1 MSLERLL
8 RGQGGSWLTA
18 SGPAADVVVSSR
30 VRLARNLRR
39 HPFPPRLTPA
49 EAQRVVDEV
58 RGALARLGPG
68 PGGRLELVE
77 LQALTPLERQVL
89 VERHLISP
97 QHAASELPAAL
108 AVDEREGLSLM
119 VNEEEHLRLQSLA
132 PGLQLQA
139 AWEAADRLDDALAEQ
154 LDFAFDERLGYLTT
168 CPSNTGTGLRVSAMM
183 HLPALVHSNQ
193 AGDLAS
199 ALARVGVVVRGIYGE
214 GSKAHGNL
222 FQVSNQITLGRS
234 EGELLESLEAVV
246 RQLVE
251 RERGARELLYRE
263 HRVELED
270 RVGRAYGILTHAYA
284 ISSEEALALLSTL
297 RLGVDLQLLPQV
309 RPEVCNE
316 LMVAVGAAGVQYRAG
331 RPLEPAERDVR
342 RAAMIRER
350 LASRQAPRA
359 PRGEA

>member
-8 RGQGGSWLTA
+8 RSEGGAWLTA

-30 VRLARNLRR
+30 IRLARNLRR

-49 EAQRVVDEV
+49 EARRVVEEV
-58 RGALARLGPG
+58 RAALGTLRLGPSG
-68 PGGRLELVE
+68 PLELVE
-77 LQALTPLERQVL
+77 LQALEPLERQVL
-89 VERHLISP
+89 VERHLVSP
-97 QHAASELPAAL
+97 QHAASELPAAV
-108 AVDEREGLSLM
+108 AVDETESVSLM
-119 VNEEEHLRLQSLA
+119 VNEEEHLRLQALA
-132 PGLQLQA
+132 PGLQLHA
-139 AWEAADRLDDALAEQ
+139 AWEEADRLDDGLAER
-154 LDFAFDERLGYLTT
+154 LDFAYDERLGYLTT
-168 CPSNTGTGLRVSAMM
+168 CPTNTGTGMRASAMM

-193 AGDLAS
+193 AGELVS
-199 ALARVGVVVRGIYGE
+199 TLARVGVVVRGIYGE

-234 EGELLESLEAVV
+234 ESEIVESLEAVV

-263 HRVELED
+263 HRTELQD

-297 RLGVDLQLLPQV
+297 RLGVDLQLVPQV

-316 LMVAVGAAGVQYRAG
+316 LMMAVGAASVQYREG
-331 RPLEPAERDVR
+331 RLLEPAERDVR

-350 LASRQAPRA
+350 LASRQAPR
-359 PRGEA
+359 GEA